1 MGRCKFLSSTLSV
14 HQDVKHV
21 SLWTVTLAFQQFP
34 VHGRFEL
41 WWFLNWSSLCV
52 CLVVLTTLSLLVHL
66 MCCPVSAP
74 VEIYSPP
81 FCFMFLLN
89 FLFFWL
95 FHQPKQS
102 LAFFNLICLTIHLC
116 PLSRFLTD
124 GERVCNL
131 TLNPA
136 YKKYAFY
143 DHLWYENI
151 CISNVIST
159 FHFVNIKV
167 TVDILSLPQYLEIC
181 ESSYCLS
188 FLKKKLTSISQRL
201 SLKFLGSVQSV
212 HAYAYICGMMIWKEN
227 HNTTCE
233 YLQYLY

>member
-1 MGRCKFLSSTLSV
+1 MFSCAYHPFFVGSSDVLPCQCASGNLFSSFLL
-14 HQDVKHV
+14 HV
-21 SLWTVTLAFQQFP
+21 S
-34 VHGRFEL
+34 FEL
-41 WWFLNWSSLCV
+41 FGG
-52 CLVVLTTLSLLVHL
+52 
-66 MCCPVSAP
+66 
-74 VEIYSPP
+74 
-81 FCFMFLLN
+81 
-89 FLFFWL
+89 FFWL

-143 DHLWYENI
+143 GYLWYDNI

-167 TVDILSLPQYLEIC
+167 MVDILSLPQYLEIC

-188 FLKKKLTSISQRL
+188 FLKKKLTSINQRL